1 MKRFLKVL
9 TGLSIILLGFG
20 LLSVVILQQLVLI
33 QEQVLVI
40 AQLI

>member
-1 MKRFLKVL
+1 MKRLLKVL
-9 TGLSIILLGFG
+9 TGLSIIIIGFG

-40 AQLI
+40 AQFI